1 MTNKSFKRSR
11 IASFMEDRH
20 LLLGAVIAAGIGTAA
35 LLLLSFMLSPE
46 KKDVG
51 ELDTLG
57 VDAPVK
63 IVGHVQSI
71 RKAGNNLVL
80 TIEQPSSVDVFL
92 FQNRPSEVSFGK
104 DDLVEVIG
112 KVSEYDGKR
121 QIIANRVR
129 VIS

>member
-1 MTNKSFKRSR
+1 
-11 IASFMEDRH
+11 
-20 LLLGAVIAAGIGTAA
+20 
-35 LLLLSFMLSPE
+35 MLSPE